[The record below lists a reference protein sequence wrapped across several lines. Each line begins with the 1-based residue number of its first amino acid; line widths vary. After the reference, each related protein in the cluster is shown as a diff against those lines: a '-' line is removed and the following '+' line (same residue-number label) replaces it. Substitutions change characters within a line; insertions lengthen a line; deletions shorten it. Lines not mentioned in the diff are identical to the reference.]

1 VKSREASTYLANSV
15 ALVDARVVP
24 DENYV
29 TTKVAK
35 EMGEKIADF
44 VVTDVLGMDSK
55 IQAHAPPF
63 RRDADSRDD
72 GEAIMPV
79 AVVNDRR
86 LPPRRPRLAK
96 SGNQQEARLVGE
108 DYVGT
113 QPRSVFFTLGQSL
126 SFQRATRSSSRS
138 RARRSGFWWLQ
149 PSSRMR
155 RPIWSR

>member
-1 VKSREASTYLANSV
+1 MKSRKASTDLANSV
-15 ALVDARVVP
+15 ALVNARVVP
-24 DENYV
+24 DENHV

-35 EMGEKIADF
+35 EMSEKIADF
-44 VVTDVLGMDSK
+44 AVTDVLGMDLE
-55 IQAHAPPF
+55 IQAHAPSF

-86 LPPRRPRLAK
+86 LTPRRPGLAE

-113 QPRSVFFTLGQSL
+113 QPRGFFFTLGQS
-126 SFQRATRSSSRS
+126 
-138 RARRSGFWWLQ
+138 
-149 PSSRMR
+149 
-155 RPIWSR
+155 